1 MLKKGKKVSVYKIK
15 EILSEENTHICC
27 LTEDP
32 FFHSTVLLK
41 VYPVDF
47 LEDKQQRK
55 HLGTLLEKLFLLEH
69 PAIAPVLDSGFEG
82 EFFYY
87 TTSYDHR
94 ASLLER
100 TAEGLSSEEI
110 LKIVQSLASALEYAF
125 DQGLEHGSLTPAD
138 IYFGEDDQVVI
149 AGFGVEYSF
158 KCFMENQ
165 EFEWS
170 EEHALKNLGRLQLQL
185 LRPSSTDN
193 QGRELELLAG
203 IENKKLKKLSERFF
217 SDNEDSYRS
226 FSELLDALNALLEQP
241 PVETRPMVQKK
252 SLQVC
257 TDTGISR
264 QQREQVLPHVRQLIS
279 EKNHYKTLLDE
290 ALLGQNKTECQL
302 KQTLLELDQ
311 FTKLQL
317 ESPQRL
323 AAGNRKKIAIW
334 ALSSFVLGLIL
345 SGSYGYTLQ
354 QKSISIPAAQES
366 QIENT
371 FATVPEPTEKVKVVV
386 KEAPVDKIVIAQ
398 LDHEKEPAKET
409 IVVAEE
415 KVEPSAQKDLPV
427 IAEQSVLTEVKE
439 ETTQT
444 PLQTQEADNTISVFT
459 EQPQQWWPA
468 GQEFS
473 AAVTMPKVQSFVEI
487 PSVDRLESKSLSGAE
502 RDVIFHELLRWLD
515 SWSEQNPV
523 AYFSHYSD
531 QYRPE
536 LGNSREEWLH
546 NRKSRLL
553 RPDWIKVEIQEV
565 SIRQLAENRVQVK
578 FQQHYR
584 SDFYQDQIWKSLN
597 LINENEGWQILT
609 ERSLGGIDH
618 VASR

>member
-1 MLKKGKKVSVYKIK
+1 MLKKCKKINIYKIS
-15 EILSEENTHICC
+15 EVLSEGNTHVCC

-41 VYPVDF
+41 VYPIDF

-55 HLGTLLEKLFLLEH
+55 YLGTLLEKMFLLEH

-94 ASLLER
+94 ISLLER
-100 TAEGLSSEEI
+100 AAEGLSSEEI
-110 LKIVQSLASALEYAF
+110 LKIVRSLASALEYAF
-125 DQGLEHGSLTPAD
+125 DQGLEHGSLTLAD
-138 IYFGEDDQVVI
+138 IFFGEDDQVVI
-149 AGFGVEYSF
+149 TGFGVEYSF
-158 KCFMENQ
+158 KCFMENR

-170 EEHALKNLGRLQLQL
+170 EKQALKNLGRLQLQL

-226 FSELLDALNALLEQP
+226 FSELIDAIDVLLEQP

-252 SLQVC
+252 SLQVS

-264 QQREQVLPHVRQLIS
+264 SQREQVLPHVRQLIT

-290 ALLGQNKTECQL
+290 ALRGQNKTERQL
-302 KQTLLELDQ
+302 KQTLLEFDQ

-317 ESPQRL
+317 EAPQKL
-323 AAGNRKKIAIW
+323 AADSRKKITVW

-354 QKSISIPAAQES
+354 KKSILVPAAQGIR
-366 QIENT
+366 IENT
-371 FATVPEPTEKVKVVV
+371 LAVVPKPAEKVEAVV
-386 KEAPVDKIVIAQ
+386 KEEQVEKIIIPQ
-398 LDHEKEPAKET
+398 LDHEQEPAKET

-415 KVEPSAQKDLPV
+415 KVELSAQKGLPV
-427 IAEQSVLTEVKE
+427 VAEQ
-439 ETTQT
+439 Q
-444 PLQTQEADNTISVFT
+444 
-459 EQPQQWWPA
+459 QQWWPA

-473 AAVTMPKVQSFVEI
+473 VAATMPKVQGSVEI
-487 PSVDRLESKSLSGAE
+487 PSVDRLESESLSGEE
-502 RDVIFHELLRWLD
+502 RDVILVRWLD
-515 SWSEQNPV
+515 SWSEQNPA

-531 QYRPE
+531 QYRLE

-553 RPDWIKVEIQEV
+553 RPDWIKVNIQEV
-565 SIRQLAENRVQVK
+565 SMRQLAENRVQVK
-578 FQQHYR
+578 FQQHDR
-584 SDFYQDQIWKSLN
+584 SNFYQDQIWKLLN
-597 LINENEGWQILT
+597 LINENKGGQILT
-609 ERSLGGIDH
+609 ERSLGKIDH